1 MPVTTWHAEKTCAS
15 RAEVCDLI
23 PHKTFRLQGRRGFH
37 YFSEL
42 PTQHPPMSSL
52 PTSSCSHPSSI
63 QHPPRCLLAPC
74 YLQQQQ
80 SATNMTC
87 YFSSFLASHPK
98 ISPQSCQLA
107 MLLPRKIS
115 ASAATVCVWPV
126 FPTAIWSQ
134 RLSPARHK
142 SCSCNS
148 VKMRRPHPPCSRLL
162 WGVFQEL

>member
-1 MPVTTWHAEKTCAS
+1 MQKRLVQAELKSVILSHTKLSGCKEEGAS
-15 RAEVCDLI
+15 I
-23 PHKTFRLQGRRGFH
+23 TSPSFPHSTHPCLH
-37 YFSEL
+37 YR
-42 PTQHPPMSSL
+42 HPPAAT
-52 PTSSCSHPSSI
+52 PRPFNA
-63 QHPPRCLLAPC
+63 PPRCLLAPC

-115 ASAATVCVWPV
+115 ASAATVRVWPV